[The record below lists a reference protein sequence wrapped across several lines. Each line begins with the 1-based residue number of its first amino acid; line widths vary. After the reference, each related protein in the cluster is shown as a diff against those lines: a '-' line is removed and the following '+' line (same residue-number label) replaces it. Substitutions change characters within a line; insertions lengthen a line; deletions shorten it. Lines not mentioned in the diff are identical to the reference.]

1 MYAGIQSQQ
10 PTQCQ
15 VRPGTSAVAM
25 GAGVIGFC
33 YSWWVLTQAAGYQP
47 SADSHYHFTAAR
59 CLLRHG
65 PWPSPATGLPFTV
78 FAQLPVDHY
87 WGLHVL
93 LTPFAAIGDYSLGLK
108 LAAAVGC
115 SIVFAA
121 LAAFFARRQV
131 SHPIAWALL
140 CGLFSN
146 QDWRYLQLRGAQLLL
161 PLMLAFIELIAFVRA
176 SRWRNLLVLTTAWLA
191 MLSYH
196 GAVMLLPI
204 AATSAAAAQLCATS
218 RGGISV
224 RLRAIVRDTSLA
236 VTGLLMGLVINPYAD
251 RHGSTFRFMI
261 YHLTKMG
268 RDSNNLYADQPLAEF
283 HGMPPA
289 LLVSHPEWGLLLL
302 ATLGTLMWLLARAV
316 LRRPPACDACVLG
329 ALALLGIVFVSQAV
343 RMREYAVPLAFAFLA
358 IAWRDSKPVPR
369 WYRPLPLLV
378 ASAALMLKVPET
390 VRLTRQHL
398 PTHLY
403 RGAHYLLA
411 ANRTHPVLNLAE
423 ADFGMLRIEYLD
435 VVCVH
440 SLSRYFLLPN
450 RAVYDDLWYLYRS
463 PGQSEARTEQVLRR
477 FQERGVRLVATHGN
491 RALDVWATEHPGW
504 LEVAFRSPVSA
515 ARIYRL
521 LGS

>member
-1 MYAGIQSQQ
+1 MHSGTQSLQ
-10 PTQCQ
+10 PTHCHG
-15 VRPGTSAVAM
+15 RTGTSTAAI
-25 GAGVIGFC
+25 GACVIGFC

-65 PWPSPATGLPFTV
+65 PWPSPALGLPFTI

-115 SIVFAA
+115 SFVFAA

-140 CGLFSN
+140 CCLFSN

-161 PLMLAFIELIAFVRA
+161 PLMLVCIELIAFVRA
-176 SRWRNLLVLTTAWLA
+176 SWWRNLLVLLTVWLA

-196 GAVMLLPI
+196 GAVMLVPI
-204 AATSAAAAQLCATS
+204 AATSAAAAQFCTAS
-218 RGGISV
+218 HEGVSV
-224 RLRAIVRDTSLA
+224 RLRAIGRDTGLA
-236 VTGLLMGLVINPYAD
+236 TTGLLFGLVINPYAD
-251 RHGSTFRFMI
+251 RHGATFRFLI

-268 RDSNNLYADQPLAEF
+268 RDSNNLYTDQPLAEF

-289 LLVSHPEWGLLLL
+289 LLVWHPEWGLLLL
-302 ATLGTLMWLLARAV
+302 ATLGTLMWLFARATR
-316 LRRPPACDACVLG
+316 RRPPARDACVLG
-329 ALALLGIVFVSQAV
+329 ALALLGIVFVSQAL
-343 RMREYAVPLAFAFLA
+343 RMREYAVPLAFTFLA
-358 IAWRDSKPVPR
+358 VAWRDSKPVPR
-369 WYRPLPLLV
+369 WYRALPLLV
-378 ASAALMLKVPET
+378 ASAALVLKVPET

-398 PTHLY
+398 PTDLY
-403 RGAHYLLA
+403 RGAHGLLA
-411 ANRTHPVLNLAE
+411 ANGANPVLNLAE

-435 VVCVH
+435 VVCIH

-450 RAVYDDLWYLYRS
+450 RAVYDDLWYLYRN
-463 PGQSEARTEQVLRR
+463 PGQSEVRTEAVLQR
-477 FQERGVRLVATHGN
+477 FQERGVRLIATHGN

-504 LEVAFRSPVSA
+504 LQVAFKSPVGA

-521 LGS
+521 VQG